1 MCLGKQ
7 GSQAEW
13 QDAGNHFS
21 LVAFCVLGD
30 WYEQRKSHRMS
41 GALSPP
47 TVLSPPTSWDRQ
59 QEVSRRLLGRGQVWE
74 APSFSCLPSGLR
86 H

>member
-30 WYEQRKSHRMS
+30 WYEQRKAHRMS
-41 GALSPP
+41 G
-47 TVLSPPTSWDRQ
+47 VLSPLSRAP
-59 QEVSRRLLGRGQVWE
+59 VSSSSYTV
-74 APSFSCLPSGLR
+74 FSTMMD
-86 H
+86 